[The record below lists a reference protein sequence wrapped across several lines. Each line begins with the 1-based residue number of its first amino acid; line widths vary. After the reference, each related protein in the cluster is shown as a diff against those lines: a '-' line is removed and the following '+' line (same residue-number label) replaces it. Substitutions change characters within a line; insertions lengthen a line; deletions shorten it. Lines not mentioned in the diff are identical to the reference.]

1 MNVYFTQT
9 KYNDTV
15 VGRYH
20 DKRIRLLQQKIL
32 FEDDTYIGNIN
43 SELKTFN
50 VGVANKATYVSGE
63 IVVVE
68 WVDGKSTVPEVAPKM
83 RFKSTD
89 GTVNMEVFVTAT
101 GTNTYY
107 FDRFIEGI
115 DTSKEYYFEIESGDS
130 RNVSENRSMNV
141 YFTQTKYN
149 DTIVGKYKE
158 FGIRLLKQNI
168 IFESLVKAEN
178 ESVQEQSMEKLE
190 ENEE

>member
-1 MNVYFTQT
+1 M
-9 KYNDTV
+9 
-15 VGRYH
+15 
-20 DKRIRLLQQKIL
+20 
-32 FEDDTYIGNIN
+32 
-43 SELKTFN
+43 S
-50 VGVANKATYVSGE
+50 
-63 IVVVE
+63 
-68 WVDGKSTVPEVAPKM
+68 
-83 RFKSTD
+83 FKSTD
-89 GTVNMEVFVTAT
+89 GTVEMEVFVTAT